1 MTPLLVLHRLGDER
15 GGAAWRETLLK
26 VGWPGPWAAPD
37 QPGHAGAAWEADYYE
52 AAHLVIAPLRHLHET
67 EWSERPVVIAEGVQ
81 SAAAE
86 LLALGGR
93 AAAMVLVDRPVGPW
107 PEEAHEIQ
115 RAEYEWLRVLADDPE
130 AQAPAPYGRTD
141 PRTRHGCTPR
151 HDPAFA
157 AKQRA
162 SVSVPVLELD
172 AAPAPEVLAEVRA
185 WWDSQPDGR

>member
-1 MTPLLVLHRLGDER
+1 MTPLLVLHRLGEER

-26 VGWPGPWAAPD
+26 EGWPGPWSAPD
-37 QPGHAGAAWEADYYE
+37 QPGHASAAWEADYYE
-52 AAHLVIAPLRHLHET
+52 TAHLVIAPLRQLHET
-67 EWSERPVVIAEGVQ
+67 EWSEQPVVIAVGVQ

-93 AAAMVLVDRPVGPW
+93 AAAIVLVDRPGGPW
-107 PEEAHEIQ
+107 PEDVHEIQ

-130 AQAPAPYGRTD
+130 SQAPAPYGRTD

-162 SVSVPVLELD
+162 AVSVPVLELD
-172 AAPAPEVLAEVRA
+172 AASAPEVLAAVRA
-185 WWDSQPDGR
+185 WWDYQADGR

>member
-1 MTPLLVLHRLGDER
+1 LHRLGDER
-15 GGAAWRETLLK
+15 GGAEWREALTNE
-26 VGWPGPWAAPD
+26 GWPGPWSAPD
-37 QPGHAGAAWEADYYE
+37 QPGHATAPWEADYYE

-67 EWSERPVVIAEGVQ
+67 EWSERPVVVAVGVQ

-93 AAAMVLVDRPVGPW
+93 AAAIVLVDGPAGPW
-107 PEEAHEIQ
+107 PEGADEIQ
-115 RAEYEWLRVLADDPE
+115 HAEYAWLRVLADDPE

-151 HDPAFA
+151 HDPAYA

-162 SVSVPVLELD
+162 AVSVPVLELG
-172 AAPAPEVLAEVRA
+172 AASAPDVLAAVRT
-185 WWDSQPDGR
+185 WWASQADGRYR